1 MKATVTVENVQSLLD
16 NLSNGQTIDDIFDG
30 NTRDIDSLEHK
41 TYERNFTIVK
51 LFDKVNVVDE
61 NNKLLFN
68 EWLDEF
74 SEQQGLFVRIRRGKQ
89 WNFLGRDGKPLSK
102 EWFDDVEEFNTSYN
116 WRHRY
121 DHSCVAPVMKYI
133 NGEEKWNCINQ
144 DGEVI
149 SKEWFDEVVYP
160 TTEKII
166 PVRKG
171 PKRDFLDYNPRT
183 LAAPRDN
190 SVWNYINYQG
200 ELLSEQWFDE
210 VEFDWNCEFAR
221 VYRKHKVNFIDK
233 KGKLLSE
240 QWFDDATRY
249 YNTGADV
256 IIKGVVFRLTQDGLF
271 YQDKRVR
278 DIKKEIEKEIEEICK
293 E

>member
-1 MKATVTVENVQSLLD
+1 MEKVTFENVQSLLD
-16 NLSNGQTIDDIFDG
+16 NGLTIDDIFDKK
-30 NTRDIDSLEHK
+30 RKIDSLEHK
-41 TYERNFTIVK
+41 TYERNFTIVN

-68 EWLDEF
+68 EWFDGF
-74 SEQQGLFVRIRRGKQ
+74 SEQQGLFVRMRRGEQ
-89 WNFLGRDGKPLSK
+89 WNFLGIDGKPLSE
-102 EWFDDVEEFNTSYN
+102 EWFDKVENFNTSYE

-121 DHSCVAPVMKYI
+121 DHDCVAPVMKYI

-149 SKEWFDEVVYP
+149 SEEWFDEIANPDKWV
-160 TTEKII
+160 KII

-171 PKRDFLDYNPRT
+171 PKRDIFDYDPFP
-183 LAAPRDN
+183 PRDG

-210 VEFDWNCEFAR
+210 VEFAWNCDFAR
-221 VYRKHKVNFIDK
+221 VYRKHQVNFIDT

-240 QWFDDATRY
+240 QWFDNATRY

-256 IIKGVVFRLTQDGLF
+256 TIKGVAFNFSKENGLL
-271 YQDKRVR
+271 YQGKKVK
-278 DIKKEIEKEIEEICK
+278 DIKKEIEKEREEICK

>member
-1 MKATVTVENVQSLLD
+1 MKATATFENVQSLLD

-61 NNKLLFN
+61 NNKLLFD

-74 SEQQGLFVRIRRGKQ
+74 SEQQGLFVRIRKGTR
-89 WNFLGRDGKPLSK
+89 WNFLGIDGKPLSAQ
-102 EWFDDVEEFNTSYN
+102 WFDEVKEFNMPYY
-116 WRHRY
+116 WRYR
-121 DHSCVAPVMKYI
+121 DGKSCVAPVMMYI
-133 NGEEKWNCINQ
+133 NGEEKWNCLNQ

-149 SKEWFDEVVYP
+149 SEEWFDEVEYP
-160 TTEKII
+160 DKWVRII

-171 PKRDFLDYNPRT
+171 PKRGFWDKGNDG
-183 LAAPRDN
+183 

-200 ELLSEQWFDE
+200 ELLSEQWFDN
-210 VEFDWNCEFAR
+210 VEFEWHCDFAR

-256 IIKGVVFRLTQDGLF
+256 IIKGVVFRLTQDGLL
-271 YQDKRVR
+271 YQGKRVR
-278 DIKKEIEKEIEEICK
+278 DIKKEIEKEREEICK